1 MAWVSGTLLTGMEV
15 ETVAQKSGR
24 PVALAARTA
33 CEAFQATAAA
43 CPDRTAIRTRGD
55 EFSCTW
61 SEYAERVE
69 AVAGGLA
76 SLGVERGDTVALMLT
91 NRPEFHFADSAV
103 MHLGATP
110 FSIYNTYTVEQIE
123 HLLGDAGSRVVITEQ
138 AYVDKILSARAGLDS
153 IEHVVLVDGN
163 PVEGT
168 TAFADLDEPGPE
180 GFDFEGSWKAVEP
193 DDVLTLI
200 YTSGTT
206 GPPKG
211 VQITHANICET
222 VRSYDEL
229 IEFPDGGRI
238 VSYLPMAHVA
248 ERNVSHYL
256 PMLLGF
262 TVTCCPDARE
272 VMAYLPEVRP
282 TWFFAVP
289 RIWEKLKAG
298 LEQMLASAPAEQ
310 RAGMQQAMDAALEKV
325 RLEQRDADVPTELSA
340 RVEASDA
347 EVFSNLRA
355 HLGLDAVEA
364 CNVGAAPTP
373 PEVIEFFH
381 ALGIPLAEL
390 WGMSETTGAGTC
402 NPPERIKIGTV
413 GPPAPGV
420 EIKLAD
426 DGEVMIRGP
435 VVMKG
440 YRNLPEKTAETMS
453 DDGFLMTGDIG
464 EFDEDGYLR
473 IVDRKKELIITAAG
487 KNLSPAN
494 IEARLK
500 QIPLVSQAI
509 AIGDRRKYI
518 SALMTLDAEA
528 VRRWAKEN
536 GLDGDLA
543 SLAGSDELIA
553 EIQRGLDQA
562 NDDLARVE
570 QVKRFGVL
578 PADWEPG
585 GDELTPTMKLK
596 RKPILQKYAAEV
608 EALYDA

>member
-1 MAWVSGTLLTGMEV
+1 MGV
-15 ETVAQKSGR
+15 ETVARSTDR
-24 PVALAARTA
+24 PVGLDGRTG

-43 CPDRTAIRTRGD
+43 HPDRPAIRTRGD
-55 EFSCTW
+55 EFTCSW
-61 SEYAERVE
+61 GEYAGRVRSI
-69 AVAGGLA
+69 AAGLA
-76 SLGVERGDTVALMLT
+76 STGVGRGDTVALMLA
-91 NRPEFHFADSAV
+91 NRPEFHYADSAV

-110 FSIYNTYTVEQIE
+110 FSIYNTYTEEQIA
-123 HLLGDAGSRVVITEQ
+123 HLLGDAASRVVITEQ
-138 AYVDKILSARAGLDS
+138 AHAQKILAVREAVEGV
-153 IEHVVLVDGN
+153 EQVVVVDGD
-163 PVEGT
+163 PPPGT
-168 TAFADLDEPGPE
+168 MSLEDLASSRSP
-180 GFDFEGSWKAVEP
+180 GFDFEAAWRAVQP

-229 IEFPDGGRI
+229 IQFPDGGRI

-256 PMLLGF
+256 PMLCGF
-262 TVTCCPDARE
+262 TITCCPDARQ

-289 RIWEKLKAG
+289 RIWEKLKAA
-298 LEQMLASAPAEQ
+298 LEQTLAAAPPEQ
-310 RAGMQQAMDAALEKV
+310 RAATDAALEAALEKV
-325 RLEQRDADVPTELSA
+325 RLEQSGEPIPDELEA
-340 RVEASDA
+340 RVAKA
-347 EVFSNLRA
+347 EGAIFSKLRE
-355 HLGLDAVEA
+355 HLGLDQVEA

-381 ALGIPLAEL
+381 ALGIPLSEL

-402 NPPERIKIGTV
+402 NPPDRIKIGTI

-426 DGEVMIRGP
+426 DGEIMIKGP

-440 YRNLPEKTAETMS
+440 YRNLPEKTDETFS
-453 DDGFLMTGDIG
+453 EDGFLLTGDIG

-473 IVDRKKELIITAAG
+473 IVDRKKELIITAQG

-500 QIPLVSQAI
+500 QIPLVSQAV

-518 SALMTLDAEA
+518 GALLTLDPEA
-528 VRRWAKEN
+528 ARSWAQEH
-536 GLDGDLA
+536 GVEGDLA
-543 SLAGSDELIA
+543 AIAASEELVA
-553 EIQRGLDQA
+553 EVQRGLDVA
-562 NDDLARVE
+562 NQDLARVE
-570 QVKRFGVL
+570 QVKRFVIL
-578 PADWEPG
+578 PTDWEPG

-596 RKPILQKYAAEV
+596 RRPIAEKYAEQI
-608 EALYDA
+608 ESLYGG

>member
-1 MAWVSGTLLTGMEV
+1 MQV
-15 ETVAQKSGR
+15 ETVGR
-24 PVALAARTA
+24 TTERPAALDARTA

-43 CPDRTAIRTRGD
+43 HPDRTAIRTRHD

-61 SEYAERVE
+61 GEYADRVSE
-69 AVAGGLA
+69 LAAGLA
-76 SLGVERGDTVALMLT
+76 SVGVSRGDTVALMLS
-91 NRPEFHFADSAV
+91 NRPEFHLADAAV

-110 FSIYNTYTVEQIE
+110 FSIYNTYTKEQIE
-123 HLLGDAGSRVVITEQ
+123 HLLSDAGSSVVITEQ
-138 AYVDKILSARAGLDS
+138 RHLDTILAVGEELDS
-153 IEHVVLVDGN
+153 VQQVVVVDGE
-163 PVEGT
+163 PKE
-168 TAFADLDEPGPE
+168 AAISLDDLAARGDPA
-180 GFDFEGSWKAVEP
+180 FDFEAAWRAVEP

-222 VRSYDEL
+222 VRSYDDL

-256 PMLLGF
+256 PMLCGF
-262 TVTCCPDARE
+262 TITCCPDARE
-272 VMAYLPEVRP
+272 VISYLPEVKP

-298 LEQMLASAPAEQ
+298 LEQTLAAAPAEQ
-310 RAGMQQAMDAALEKV
+310 QAAAEKALSAAIEKV
-325 RLEQRDADVPTELSA
+325 RLEQRGEPVPAELAATVGAADQEM
-340 RVEASDA
+340 
-347 EVFSNLRA
+347 FSGLRS
-355 HLGLDAVEA
+355 HLGLDEVQA
-364 CNVGAAPTP
+364 CNVGAAPTS

-402 NPPERIKIGTV
+402 NPPDRIKIGTV
-413 GPPAPGV
+413 GPPAPNV
-420 EIKLAD
+420 EIKLAE
-426 DGEVMIRGP
+426 DGEVMIKGP

-440 YRNLPEKTAETMS
+440 YRNLPSKTAETFT
-453 DDGFLMTGDIG
+453 DDGFLLTGDIG
-464 EFDEDGYLR
+464 EFDEDGYLK

-500 QIPLVSQAI
+500 QIPMISQAI
-509 AIGDRRKYI
+509 AIGDRRKYV
-518 SALMTLDAEA
+518 SALLTLDAEA
-528 VRRWAKEN
+528 AARWAREHDV
-536 GLDGDLA
+536 DGDPA
-543 SLAGSDELIA
+543 KLAGDAELVA
-553 EIQRGLDQA
+553 EVQRGVDQA
-562 NDDLARVE
+562 NQDLARVE
-570 QVKRFGVL
+570 QVKRFAIL
-578 PADWEPG
+578 PSDWEPG

-596 RKPILQKYAAEV
+596 RKPILEKYAAEV
-608 EALYDA
+608 EALYEG